1 MAKIKVT
8 LVKSLIGRKKDHI
21 ATANALGLRKINKT
35 VEHEDTPQIRGMIN
49 KVDYLLKVEEDRAF
63 AITRLISEWKVEGIK
78 NPENHLICIYP
89 QTGIAEG
96 CIF

>member
-21 ATANALGLRKINKT
+21 ANSNALCLRKINKT

-49 KVDYLLKVEEDRAF
+49 KVDYLLKVEE
-63 AITRLISEWKVEGIK
+63 V
-78 NPENHLICIYP
+78 
-89 QTGIAEG
+89 
-96 CIF
+96 